1 LAIVTTG
8 KIDVSPWQKQNQS
21 VDFYHLKGI
30 IESLLEKLKVE
41 NYSFEVSK
49 DAIPNLHP
57 GISAN
62 LLIDKQIIGFMGK
75 LHPEEEMRIGLKDVY
90 VCELELD
97 KVISSVLNNEVLYQE
112 ISKYPSV
119 KRDIAIVIDK
129 EINASEVIK
138 VIKND
143 NQKLLKDVEIFDLY
157 TDEKM
162 GNNKSLAL
170 TLEFSSDN
178 RTLETKEVDKQIDK
192 ILESLKV
199 KLNAELR
206 S

>member
-1 LAIVTTG
+1 MKAKFV
-8 KIDVSPWQKQNQS
+8 K
-21 VDFYHLKGI
+21 
-30 IESLLEKLKVE
+30 E
-41 NYSFEVSK
+41 NLNEFDSFE
-49 DAIPNLHP
+49 
-57 GISAN
+57 
-62 LLIDKQIIGFMGK
+62 
-75 LHPEEEMRIGLKDVY
+75 EEIELVDTPFDDV
-90 VCELELD
+90 D
-97 KVISSVLNNEVLYQE
+97 
-112 ISKYPSV
+112 
-119 KRDIAIVIDK
+119 
-129 EINASEVIK
+129 IK

>member
-1 LAIVTTG
+1 
-8 KIDVSPWQKQNQS
+8 
-21 VDFYHLKGI
+21 
-30 IESLLEKLKVE
+30 
-41 NYSFEVSK
+41 
-49 DAIPNLHP
+49 
-57 GISAN
+57 
-62 LLIDKQIIGFMGK
+62 MGK